1 MDKRKLFILCC
12 VMLVVV
18 LLMEPAF
25 CGITDGQIKAASK
38 SFTGAMH
45 DWTPAVIGGGL
56 LVSGMLIFANNY
68 KAGLSGIAAT
78 AFIYAAKAFTGTG
91 EACLILAAPI
101 VVAQPTQMA
110 SASSEMYADCVCDVE
125 AKSAKVNGSNVMV
138 VVGGSDG
145 SN

>member
-1 MDKRKLFILCC
+1 MNNRNVFLACFII
-12 VMLVVV
+12 LVLV
-18 LLMEPAF
+18 LIVDPAF

-91 EACLILAAPI
+91 EACLVITAPQ
-101 VVAQPTQMA
+101 VVFEAPVQMTLLP
-110 SASSEMYADCVCDVE
+110 VE
-125 AKSAKVNGSNVMV
+125 RATAKRTNSVENI
-138 VVGGSDG
+138 DG